1 MNREK
6 REAFVMEAVYKE
18 LDLAGVDHSVLKSD
32 EQWYQ
37 NNTMTPEQHKEWKK
51 WFIAESRKIFKLT
64 KKGAEQEFQ
73 YFDLSYGLRI
83 HPAEQI

>member
-1 MNREK
+1 
-6 REAFVMEAVYKE
+6 
-18 LDLAGVDHSVLKSD
+18 
-32 EQWYQ
+32 
-37 NNTMTPEQHKEWKK
+37 MTPEQHKEWKK